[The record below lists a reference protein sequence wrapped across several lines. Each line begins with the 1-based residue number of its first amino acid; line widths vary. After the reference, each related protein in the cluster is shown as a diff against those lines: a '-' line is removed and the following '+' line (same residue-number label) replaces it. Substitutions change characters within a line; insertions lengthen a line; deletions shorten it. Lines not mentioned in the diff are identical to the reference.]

1 MSENL
6 KKNACGDVLHTPL
19 HREITNYMLLD
30 TLLTWARAHGAET
43 SPSISFE
50 SVGENNFGAVS
61 APGPVSISVPAN
73 LIIGIPAAIASFGP
87 EFADISRK
95 TRSVNAILKLFLARE
110 RSLAILPSSFYKTY
124 IESLPT
130 TMKSPYVWLAED
142 QKLLGGTNLGSSLRE
157 NLTEIIE
164 EWWLVVSVLPEIT
177 LPELHYVAM
186 KFYYEHR
193 FYSVEQMHQYLT
205 NVDVDAWTSFPAY
218 LWAAMI
224 IKLRSF
230 PAYLLEGDG
239 AVARDAAILVPV
251 VDLLNHSPTAKVS
264 WVVGNGVFRLE
275 TDAPGGEIFNNY
287 GQKGNEELLLAYGFC
302 LEGNPADLVALK
314 IRVPET
320 VWSVLK
326 DNVELPTIADYTT
339 SVVQADT
346 KEATTF
352 ETSTGTENDRD
363 LLFFISKD
371 RIPSNLVDTF
381 QWLVRS
387 AWETTPTLRMRLS
400 GLNHLRQA
408 LESKSALLDQSLSLS
423 VSSTSENATAVR
435 IYVKGQ
441 KKLLDSGAKLVKRME
456 KDVLAQQ
463 KSKLLSLKSVYKRDG
478 PFARSLL
485 VTMGV
490 SSYDDIINGQLLDQV
505 WLLYLIRCYNRTEY
519 HNEDDY
525 LPEWI
530 ASCFARMDKETE
542 VEAAEIL
549 QFRELYENVVLPM
562 NAAVPEIYNVG
573 KWTVRELIVSTRVL
587 DTIGFVRGREQECIL
602 VNDSE

>member
-1 MSENL
+1 M
-6 KKNACGDVLHTPL
+6 VLDA
-19 HREITNYMLLD
+19 LLE
-30 TLLTWARAHGAET
+30 WARAHGSEISA
-43 SPSISFE
+43 SVSFE
-50 SVGENNFGAVS
+50 SVGDNNFGAVS
-61 APGPVSISVPAN
+61 AAGPVSISVPSK
-73 LIIGIPAAIASFGP
+73 LIIGLPAAIASFGDD
-87 EFADISRK
+87 FADLSKR

-110 RSLAILPSSFYKTY
+110 RTSAVLPSSFYKPY
-124 IESLPT
+124 IAALPAT
-130 TMKSPYVWLAED
+130 VNSPYVWLAED

-164 EWWLVVSVLPEIT
+164 EWWLVVSVLPEIP

-193 FYSVEQMHQYLT
+193 FYSADQMHQYLT
-205 NVDVDAWTSFPAY
+205 DVDVDAWTSFPAY

-224 IKLRSF
+224 VKLRSF
-230 PAYLLEGDG
+230 PAYLLEGEG
-239 AVARDAAILVPV
+239 CAPDAAMLVPV
-251 VDLLNHSPTAKVS
+251 IDLLNHSPTAKVS
-264 WVVGNGVFRLE
+264 WAVGNGLFRLE
-275 TDAPGGEIFNNY
+275 TEASGGEIYNNY

-314 IRVPET
+314 IRVPEMI
-320 VWSVLK
+320 WPILK
-326 DNVELPTIADYTT
+326 ENVDLPTIADYTT
-339 SVVQADT
+339 SVVQTANEEK
-346 KEATTF
+346 KEQKDSAT
-352 ETSTGTENDRD
+352 DRD

-371 RIPSNLVDTF
+371 RIPANLIDVF

-423 VSSTSENATAVR
+423 LSSTSDNAAAVR
-435 IYVKGQ
+435 VYVKGQ
-441 KKLLDSGAKLVKRME
+441 KKLLDSGVKLVKRME
-456 KDVLAQQ
+456 KEILAEN
-463 KSKLLSLKSVYKRDG
+463 KSKLVSLKSVYKRDG

-490 SSYDDIINGQLLDQV
+490 SSYDDIIDGQLQDQV
-505 WLLYLIRCYNRTEY
+505 WLLYLIRCFNRNEY

-530 ASCFARMDKETE
+530 ALCFARMDSETT
-542 VEAAEIL
+542 VDAAEVL
-549 QFRELYENVVLPM
+549 QFRELYENVILPM

-602 VNDSE
+602 VNDFE

>member
-1 MSENL
+1 MYYI
-6 KKNACGDVLHTPL
+6 L
-19 HREITNYMLLD
+19 HREISTPNLHRQISNYMLLD
-30 TLLTWARAHGAET
+30 ALLTWARAHGSKI
-43 SPSISFE
+43 SPCVSFK
-50 SVGENNFGAVS
+50 SVGDNNFGAVS
-61 APGPVSISVPAN
+61 EPGPISISVPAE

-87 EFADISRK
+87 EFAEISKK
-95 TRSVNAILKLFLARE
+95 TRNVNAILKLFLARE
-110 RSLAILPSSFYKTY
+110 RSSAVLPSSFYKAY

-130 TMKSPYVWLAED
+130 TVNSPYVWLAED
-142 QKLLGGTNLGSSLRE
+142 QKLLGGTNLGSSLRD

-164 EWWLVVSVLPEIT
+164 EWWLVVSILPDMT

-193 FYSVEQMHQYLT
+193 FYTAEQMHQYLT
-205 NVDVDAWTSFPAY
+205 CVDVDAWTSFPAY

-230 PAYLLEGDG
+230 PAYLLEGENG
-239 AVARDAAILVPV
+239 GARDAAMLVPV
-251 VDLLNHSPTAKVS
+251 IDLLNHSPTAKVS
-264 WVVGNGVFRLE
+264 WAVGDGVFRLE
-275 TDAPGGEIFNNY
+275 TDAPGGEVFNNY

-302 LEGNPADLVALK
+302 LEANPADLVALK
-314 IRVPET
+314 IRVPEQ
-320 VWSVLK
+320 VWPVLK
-326 DNVELPTIADYTT
+326 ENVELPTIADYTT
-339 SVVQADT
+339 SVVQ
-346 KEATTF
+346 
-352 ETSTGTENDRD
+352 TGTDDEKKTLEPNSASGTDRD
-363 LLFFISKD
+363 LLFFVSKD
-371 RIPSNLVDTF
+371 RIPANLIDTF

-408 LESKSALLDQSLSLS
+408 LESKSSLLDQSLALSL
-423 VSSTSENATAVR
+423 SSTSENATAVR

-441 KKLLDSGAKLVKRME
+441 KKLLDGGAKLAKRME
-456 KDVLAQQ
+456 KEILAEH
-463 KSKLLSLKSVYKRDG
+463 KSKLVSLKSVYKRDG

-490 SSYDDIINGQLLDQV
+490 SSYEDIINGQLLDQV
-505 WLLYLIRCYNRTEY
+505 WLLYLIRCYNRNEY

-530 ASCFARMDKETE
+530 ASCFARMDSETV
-542 VEAAEIL
+542 VEAAEVL
-549 QFRELYENVVLPM
+549 QFRELYENVILPM

-602 VNDSE
+602 VNDFE

>member
-1 MSENL
+1 
-6 KKNACGDVLHTPL
+6 
-19 HREITNYMLLD
+19 MLLEA
-30 TLLTWARAHGAET
+30 LLTWARAHGAEI
-43 SPSISFE
+43 SPSVSFE
-50 SVGENNFGAVS
+50 SVGESNFGAVS
-61 APGPVSISVPAN
+61 APGPVAISVPAE
-73 LIIGIPAAIASFGP
+73 LVIGIPAAISSFGS
-87 EFADISRK
+87 EFADVRKK
-95 TRSVNAILKLFLARE
+95 TRSVNAILKLFLARQ
-110 RSLAILPSSFYKTY
+110 RSLGVLGTSFYKPY
-124 IESLPT
+124 IESLPAVVN
-130 TMKSPYVWLAED
+130 SPYVWLED
-142 QKLLGGTNLGSSLRE
+142 DIKLLEGTNLGSSLRD

-164 EWWLVVSVLPEIT
+164 EWWLVVSVLPEMS
-177 LPELHYVAM
+177 LPQLHYVAL

-193 FYSVEQMHQYLT
+193 FYSAKQMHEYLT
-205 NVDVDAWTSFPAY
+205 SVDVDSWTSFPAY

-230 PAYLLEGDG
+230 PAYLLDESDTC
-239 AVARDAAILVPV
+239 ARDAAMLVPI

-264 WVVGNGVFRLE
+264 WAVGSGVFRLE
-275 TDAPGGEIFNNY
+275 TTADGGEVFNNY

-314 IRVPET
+314 IRVPEAI
-320 VWSVLK
+320 WPVLK
-326 DNVELPTIADYTT
+326 DKVELPTIADYTT
-339 SVVQADT
+339 SVVQVDDGTAKDAA
-346 KEATTF
+346 ESAN
-352 ETSTGTENDRD
+352 SVLGTERD

-371 RIPSNLVDTF
+371 RIPPNLVDTF

-387 AWETTPTLRMRLS
+387 AWESTPTIRMRLS

-408 LESKSALLDQSLSLS
+408 LESKSALLDRSLALS
-423 VSSTSENATAVR
+423 VSSDSANAHTVR

-456 KDVLAQQ
+456 KDVLVEH
-463 KSKLLSLKSVYKRDG
+463 KSRLLSLKSVYKRDE

-490 SSYDDIINGQLLDQV
+490 SCYEDIVVNGLLDQI
-505 WLLYLIRCYNRTEY
+505 WLLYLIRCFNRKEF

-530 ASCFARMDKETE
+530 ASCFARMDKETT
-542 VEAAEIL
+542 VGASDVL
-549 QFRELYENVVLPM
+549 QFRELYESVVLPM

-602 VNDSE
+602 VNDFE